1 MVIGYHYHG
10 SNTVT
15 GIGNGQVAGK
25 CVVQQK
31 HSTVPVAHIN
41 VCVQLLII
49 SLNLQSYNALNAMNV
64 SIARLDTASYAVDNT
79 ICIYRLLLANQNM
92 IHTN

>member
-1 MVIGYHYHG
+1 MVIGYHG
-10 SNTVT
+10 SNTVA
-15 GIGNGQVAGK
+15 GNGSGQVAGK

-49 SLNLQSYNALNAMNV
+49 FLSLQSYNALNAMNV
-64 SIARLDTASYAVDNT
+64 SIARLDTASYNT